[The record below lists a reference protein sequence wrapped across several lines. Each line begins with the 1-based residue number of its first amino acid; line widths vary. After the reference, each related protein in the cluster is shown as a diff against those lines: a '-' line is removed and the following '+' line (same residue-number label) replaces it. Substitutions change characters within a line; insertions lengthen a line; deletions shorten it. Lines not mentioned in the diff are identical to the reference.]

1 MSIGGMTWRALVGT
15 AAWALTSSMLLA
27 ADLGGAVTPE
37 RADRGPNQ
45 WTLLVAAP
53 YGWLPW
59 ITGETTIKGQTADV
73 DTNIFE
79 IISEADSIIPWM
91 GYMEARKGKLSA
103 HLDTIYANITFSGD
117 AVRLANPLPGLSL
130 RLGAQAGIEYEYAI
144 IEAGAAY
151 EVLGQRTSGGGT
163 ALDVFAGG
171 RYWHQDISMRLAI
184 SGTFTLPSGF
194 QQTGGFVTS
203 GSVSADWIDPI
214 IGLRLRHAVAPG
226 QELRVRGDIG
236 GFGVGSDF
244 TWQIV
249 TAYNF
254 ELGESHGIM
263 WSGVVGYRALYADYS
278 EGSGSDRFAYDL
290 LQHGPM
296 LGLAMKF

>member
-1 MSIGGMTWRALVGT
+1 MSGGGSIWQALLGA
-15 AAWALTSSMLLA
+15 AAWTLTSSMVLA
-27 ADLGGAVTPE
+27 ADLGGAATPE
-37 RADRGPNQ
+37 RAVRGPNQ
-45 WTLLVAAP
+45 WTVIAVP

-59 ITGETTIKGQTADV
+59 ITGDMTIKGQTADV

-103 HLDTIYANITFSGD
+103 HLDTIYTNITFSGD
-117 AVRLANPLPGLSL
+117 AVRQVNPLPGLSL
-130 RLGAQAGIEYEYAI
+130 RLAGQAGIEYEYAI

-151 EVLGQRTSGGGT
+151 EVLSQRTRAGGT

-184 SGTFTLPSGF
+184 TGIFTRPPGY
-194 QQTGGFVTS
+194 QRTGGVVTS

-226 QELRVRGDIG
+226 QELRFRGDIG